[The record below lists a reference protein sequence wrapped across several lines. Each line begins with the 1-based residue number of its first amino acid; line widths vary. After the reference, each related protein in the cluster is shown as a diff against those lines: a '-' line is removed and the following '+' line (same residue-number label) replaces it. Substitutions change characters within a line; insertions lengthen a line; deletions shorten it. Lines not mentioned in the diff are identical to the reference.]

1 MLCRIHLHANVSLE
15 SIARA
20 CPSNTT
26 GADLYALCN
35 EATKMSLR
43 RTINDLETKGVV
55 IIAMMTYRLV
65 SLLGIS
71 DEEWNPPLWV
81 TNNDFLTAANQL
93 RPSVSVAELENYR
106 KLHHSINNPQGK
118 SMILI
123 TMVIQMF

>member
-1 MLCRIHLHANVSLE
+1 
-15 SIARA
+15 
-20 CPSNTT
+20 
-26 GADLYALCN
+26 
-35 EATKMSLR
+35 MSLR

>member
-1 MLCRIHLHANVSLE
+1 M
-15 SIARA
+15 A

-43 RTINDLETKGVV
+43 RTINELEAKGVV
-55 IIAMMTYRLV
+55 IVAMITYRSV
-65 SLLGIS
+65 SLLGTS

-93 RPSVSVAELENYR
+93 RPSVSVTELENYR

-118 SMILI
+118 CKII
-123 TMVIQMF
+123 TTMVIQMF